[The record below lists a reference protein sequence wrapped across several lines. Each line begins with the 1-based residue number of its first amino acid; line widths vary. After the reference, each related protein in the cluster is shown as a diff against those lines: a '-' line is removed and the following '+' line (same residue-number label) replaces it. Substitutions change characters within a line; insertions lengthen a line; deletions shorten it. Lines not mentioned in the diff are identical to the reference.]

1 MDADGTEGQAQRVQR
16 RGQLINSNLFRTNC
30 SRKEYSIK
38 KAYNPAQKAC
48 GSEKEST
55 TQDGFFMFHG
65 KPTVFFQFM
74 QYGGLTEP
82 DGSAI
87 FLMQNLAK

>member
-48 GSEKEST
+48 GCQNQCTPQKP
-55 TQDGFFMFHG
+55 FFRVGHITAPKKSFT
-65 KPTVFFQFM
+65 P
-74 QYGGLTEP
+74 
-82 DGSAI
+82 
-87 FLMQNLAK
+87 NL